1 MSQVE
6 VDKIIPQSGT
16 TLTIGDSGDT
26 IAIASGA
33 TLSGSLNADNLD
45 SGTVPTARVS
55 GAYTG
60 ITQTGTLTSFASTG
74 IDDNAT
80 STAITIDSSEN
91 VGINETSPE
100 AKLHIIGA
108 NGTTS
113 LSSYDAQTN
122 LILEN
127 NSDSQL
133 SIIGNSSNSSQLF
146 FGDESSELIGRIRYD
161 HSSDAMRIYTN
172 NSERMRIDSSGVL
185 LIGKTS
191 QGSDAVG
198 VENRGDG
205 LGIFTRDGNT
215 PVIINRKTSDG
226 TVIDIKK
233 DGTTVGNINAYA
245 SYVIFANGNTGLRF
259 DGTGDNIVPRT
270 STNTNRANTIDLG
283 SGTNTFKDLYL
294 GGGLYVGGTASANK
308 LDDYEEGTFNPTLT
322 PSTSGSITINN
333 SQNTLKYTKIGTTVF
348 IQGRLEITG
357 SSSPTG
363 VSITVGN
370 MPFAPS
376 SSSEGSGKFG
386 GMCAISFDGSAT
398 FEPYTVWTTGSV
410 VKITTTT
417 ASINSNTRIHFNF
430 FYETA

>member
-294 GGGLYVGGTASANK
+294 GGGLYVGGTGTANK

-348 IQGRLEITG
+348 VQGRLEITS

-363 VSITVGN
+363 VSITIGN
-370 MPFAPS
+370 MPFTPNS
-376 SSSEGSGKFG
+376 SIEGSGKFG
-386 GMCAISFDGSAT
+386 GMCAISFNGSAT

>member
-1 MSQVE
+1 MSEDFSILLEESISKLQV
-6 VDKIIPQSGT
+6 K
-16 TLTIGDSGDT
+16 
-26 IAIASGA
+26 
-33 TLSGSLNADNLD
+33 SGSI
-45 SGTVPTARVS
+45 
-55 GAYTG
+55 
-60 ITQTGTLTSFASTG
+60 IT
-74 IDDNAT
+74 
-80 STAITIDSSEN
+80 
-91 VGINETSPE
+91 
-100 AKLHIIGA
+100 
-108 NGTTS
+108 
-113 LSSYDAQTN
+113 
-122 LILEN
+122 
-127 NSDSQL
+127 
-133 SIIGNSSNSSQLF
+133 
-146 FGDESSELIGRIRYD
+146 
-161 HSSDAMRIYTN
+161 
-172 NSERMRIDSSGVL
+172 
-185 LIGKTS
+185 
-191 QGSDAVG
+191 
-198 VENRGDG
+198 
-205 LGIFTRDGNT
+205 
-215 PVIINRKTSDG
+215 G

-294 GGGLYVGGTASANK
+294 GGGLYVGGTGTANK

-348 IQGRLEITG
+348 VQGRLEITS

-363 VSITVGN
+363 VSITIGN
-370 MPFAPS
+370 MPFTPNS
-376 SSSEGSGKFG
+376 SIEGSGKFG
-386 GMCAISFDGSAT
+386 GMCAISFNGSAT